1 MPISSKN
8 NFSFFVKVT
17 GVCFLFGILISY
29 NLWTNARSFPTFPVF
44 ESFVVPNW
52 LISLLKFSLI
62 GILITTIVFVRQRI
76 INILLLFILIL
87 VFADQTRLQ
96 PWVYFYFLVLLPFSL
111 SKNKSFILNYLRFL
125 FIGIYIWSGIHKLNP
140 KFGELIFES
149 ILIDGF
155 KITNPDTLYHL
166 KSFAFFIP
174 ITELIMG
181 SFLFFRRTRKIGI
194 AFVILSH
201 LFILDYLI
209 FGLQGNWVIIPW
221 NIFMI
226 YAVIFLFYTQKDK
239 LSLPIKNR
247 GFTIILSIVL
257 LLLPIGNLLGKI
269 DQSLSFSLYD
279 GRLKSLYE
287 INSGSD
293 THYEILDDL
302 LLEGSIIDYTVW
314 SYDELNA
321 PFYPENRFVQKISKE
336 KSTSEV
342 KLILTDIPLWR
353 RNLLG
358 TYKTEKELN
367 KIQNTDSILFVKFN
381 IDIFMPD
388 YKVIE

>member
-8 NFSFFVKVT
+8 NFDFFIKT
-17 GVCFLFGILISY
+17 ISLCFLFGILISY
-29 NLWTNARSFPTFPVF
+29 NLWTNARSFPTFPVI
-44 ESFVVPNW
+44 ESIIAPNW
-52 LISLLKFSLI
+52 LINLFKFGLI
-62 GILITTIVFVRQRI
+62 GLFLSTFVFIRQHI
-76 INILLLFILIL
+76 INILLLLIL
-87 VFADQTRLQ
+87 VLVFTDQTRLQ

-111 SKNKSFILNYLRFL
+111 SKNKFFILNYLRFL
-125 FIGIYIWSGIHKLNP
+125 FVGIYIWSGIHKLNP
-140 KFGELIFES
+140 NFGELIFES

-166 KSFAFFIP
+166 KSFALFIP

-181 SFLFFRRTRKIGI
+181 ISLLFQRTRKIGI
-194 AFVILSH
+194 VLVIASH
-201 LFILDYLI
+201 LFILYYLI

-226 YAVIFLFYTQKDK
+226 YAVIFLFHMQKDK
-239 LSLPIKNR
+239 LSFPIKNR
-247 GFTIILSIVL
+247 VLTTILSIA

-293 THYEILDDL
+293 THYEILNDL
-302 LLEGSIIDYTVW
+302 ILEGSIIDYTVW
-314 SYDELNA
+314 SYDELNI
-321 PFYPENRFVQKISKE
+321 PFYPENRFVQKIKKQ
-336 KSTSEV
+336 KSTSES
-342 KLILTDIPLWR
+342 KLILTDTPLWR

-358 TYKTEKELN
+358 TYRTEEELKKHQQIN
-367 KIQNTDSILFVKFN
+367 SIDRILFKSPVYFPK
-381 IDIFMPD
+381 
-388 YKVIE
+388 YQLKE